1 MALTPKQEKFC
12 QGIVSGLNQSDAY
25 RAAYDVGVDTKLES
39 VNQMAWDLMRNVGI
53 ASRIEQLR
61 LPIAERVGRTLEQH
75 IARMLELASRGD
87 KLDKIEAA
95 IKAEEL
101 VGKALGYYVNKT
113 ELSGRDGG
121 KIETVTEIVLSSPE
135 IESNDPTS

>member
-1 MALTPKQEKFC
+1 MALTSKQEKFC

-25 RAAYDVGVDTKLES
+25 RAAYDVSKMGDATINNEAYV
-39 VNQMAWDLMRNVGI
+39 LMQSHDI
-53 ASRIEQLR
+53 SMRIEQLR
-61 LPIAERVGRTLEQH
+61 LPIAERLGLGLEDYLKEMIDMKDDAKSDAEH
-75 IARMLELASRGD
+75 S
-87 KLDKIEAA
+87 AA
-95 IKAEEL
+95 IKAFEL

-135 IESNDPTS
+135 IESNDSTP

>member
-25 RAAYDVGVDTKLES
+25 RSAYNCEGMQPETINNNAYKLTQD
-39 VNQMAWDLMRNVGI
+39 NDI
-53 ASRIEQLR
+53 ATRIEHLR
-61 LPIAERVGRTLEQH
+61 KPIAERVGRTLEQH

-87 KLDKIEAA
+87 KLNKIEAA

-113 ELSGRDGG
+113 ELTGRDGG

-135 IESNDPTS
+135 IESDDTTS

>member
-1 MALTPKQEKFC
+1 MALTSKQEKFC

-25 RAAYDVGVDTKLES
+25 RAAYDVSKMGDATINNEAYV
-39 VNQMAWDLMRNVGI
+39 LMQSHDI
-53 ASRIEQLR
+53 SMRIEQLR
-61 LPIAERVGRTLEQH
+61 LPIAERLGLGLEDYLKEM
-75 IARMLELASRGD
+75 IDMKDDARGD
-87 KLDKIEAA
+87 AEHSAA
-95 IKAEEL
+95 IKAFEL

-135 IESNDPTS
+135 IESNDSTP

>member
-1 MALTPKQEKFC
+1 MALTPKQERFC

-25 RAAYDVGVDTKLES
+25 RAAYNCENMGGPTINNNAHVMMQDND
-39 VNQMAWDLMRNVGI
+39 I
-53 ASRIEQLR
+53 ATRIEQLR

-75 IARMLELASRGD
+75 IARMLQLGERGE
-87 KLDKIEAA
+87 KLDKLEAA

-135 IESNDPTS
+135 IESNDSAT

>member
-12 QGIVSGLNQSDAY
+12 QVIVSGLNQSDAY
-25 RAAYDVGVDTKLES
+25 RSAYDVGADTKLES
-39 VNQMAWDLMRNVGI
+39 VNQMAWDLMQNVDI

-75 IARMLELASRGD
+75 IERLMKLGEHGES
-87 KLDKIEAA
+87 LDKVEAA

-101 VGKALGYYVNKT
+101 IGKVLGFYVNKT
-113 ELSGRDGG
+113 ELTGKGG
-121 KIETVTEIVLSSPE
+121 EALSVKLTKEIIDTDQSK
-135 IESNDPTS
+135 TS

>member
-1 MALTPKQEKFC
+1 MALTPKQERFC

-25 RAAYDVGVDTKLES
+25 RAAYDVSGMLDAS
-39 VNQMAWDLMRNVGI
+39 VNNEAYKMMQAPHI
-53 ASRIEQLR
+53 TSRIEALR
-61 LPIAERVGRTLEQH
+61 LPIAERLGLGLEDYLKEMINMKDDAKSDAEH
-75 IARMLELASRGD
+75 SS
-87 KLDKIEAA
+87 A
-95 IKAEEL
+95 IKAFEL

-135 IESNDPTS
+135 IESNDSAT

>member
-12 QGIVSGLNQSDAY
+12 QSVASGMNNSDAY
-25 RAAYDVGVDTKLES
+25 RSAYNCEGMGDPTINNNAYV
-39 VNQMAWDLMRNVGI
+39 LMQDNDI
-53 ASRIEQLR
+53 AMRIEQLR

-113 ELSGRDGG
+113 ELTGRDGG

-135 IESNDPTS
+135 IESDDTAS

>member
-12 QGIVSGLNQSDAY
+12 QSVASGMNNSDAY
-25 RAAYDVGVDTKLES
+25 RSAYNCDGMLDATINNNAYKMTQDNDIVT
-39 VNQMAWDLMRNVGI
+39 
-53 ASRIEQLR
+53 RIEQLR

-113 ELSGRDGG
+113 ELTGKGG
-121 KIETVTEIVLSSPE
+121 ESLSVKLTKEIIDTDQSK
-135 IESNDPTS
+135 TS

>member
-1 MALTPKQEKFC
+1 MALTSKQEKFC

-25 RAAYDVGVDTKLES
+25 RAAYDCDDMQPETVNNSAYKLTQ
-39 VNQMAWDLMRNVGI
+39 NGDITA
-53 ASRIEQLR
+53 RIEQLR

-75 IARMLELASRGD
+75 IARMLQLGERGE
-87 KLDKIEAA
+87 KLDKLEAA

-135 IESNDPTS
+135 IESNDSTS

>member
-1 MALTPKQEKFC
+1 MALTPKQERFC

-25 RAAYDVGVDTKLES
+25 RAAYNCEGMLGDTINNNAYKLI
-39 VNQMAWDLMRNVGI
+39 NDNDI
-53 ASRIEQLR
+53 ATRIEQLR

-75 IARMLELASRGD
+75 IARMLQLGERGE
-87 KLDKIEAA
+87 KLDKVEAA

-135 IESNDPTS
+135 IESNDSAS